1 MNEGPFA
8 AIAGGIRGYSRHVG
22 FPPMKP
28 HSTIGR
34 RRRER
39 GLTLIET
46 VCAAVVLALAIL
58 GLSQVALSANAM
70 QQSGVQKAAAL
81 REVERQLAT
90 IQSSDFTTIVAT
102 YDGAGFGV
110 ILDGATAEA
119 LPALAND
126 ADGRPGL
133 VTVTAPTGDPD
144 ALLEVRVRIDWQ
156 GRNGP
161 QSVGRTLRLSRVG
174 SGT

>member
-1 MNEGPFA
+1 VSKTCVQL
-8 AIAGGIRGYSRHVG
+8 RD
-22 FPPMKP
+22 
-28 HSTIGR
+28 R
-34 RRRER
+34 RRREG

-58 GLSQVALSANAM
+58 GLSRVALSANEM

-90 IQSSDFTTIVAT
+90 VQSSDFASIVAT
-102 YDGAGFGV
+102 FDGTGFGV
-110 ILDGATAEA
+110 ILDGAAAEA
-119 LPALAND
+119 LTAVPND

-144 ALLEVRVRIDWQ
+144 ALLEVQVRIDWL

-161 QSVGRTLRLSRVG
+161 QSVARTLRLSRVG